1 MPNKLAHFAIEAEN
15 VGRALKFYETVFG
28 WRFEPWGPPDF
39 YLIDGAGVHGALQKR
54 SEPIPDNLKE
64 GGRKGFECSFAVSD
78 LGETI
83 KLIEEA
89 GGRLC
94 GARHQIPTVGEL
106 VQFTDTE
113 GNQAIIIQYEPS
125 VLKELKLA

>member
-1 MPNKLAHFAIEAEN
+1 MPNKLAHFAIEAED

-54 SEPIPDNLKE
+54 SEPMPE
-64 GGRKGFECSFAVSD
+64 GRKGFQCSFAVTD
-78 LGETI
+78 LGATI
-83 KLIEEA
+83 KLIEKA
-89 GGRLC
+89 GGRL
-94 GARHQIPTVGEL
+94 GGSRHQIPTVGDL

-113 GNQAIIIQYEPS
+113 GNEAIIIQYEPDR
-125 VLKELKLA
+125 LKELNLA